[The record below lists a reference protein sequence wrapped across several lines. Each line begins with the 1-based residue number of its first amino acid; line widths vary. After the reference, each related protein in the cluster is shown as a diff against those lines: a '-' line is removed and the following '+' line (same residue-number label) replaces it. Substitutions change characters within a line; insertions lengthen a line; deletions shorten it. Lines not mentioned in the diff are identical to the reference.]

1 MKKDNFYT
9 FDDIYMGESIVRDVL
24 HPGIKRVVDYNGIT
38 ILNGE
43 YQVSIAQVHYLDQV
57 IRPVRDLLLKL
68 SDKTE
73 LPSYDNVDGL
83 PMDIL
88 QKDEIVQYKRALKD
102 LPNTIMNNGYTD
114 LSFPEPPNFM
124 PDEYLQDVQDIITQK
139 MIEYRLE
146 LLKKWTIFNTL

>member
-9 FDDIYMGESIVRDVL
+9 FDDM
-24 HPGIKRVVDYNGIT
+24 
-38 ILNGE
+38 
-43 YQVSIAQVHYLDQV
+43 HYLDQV

-102 LPNTIMNNGYTD
+102 LPNTIMDNGYTD

-124 PDEYLQDVQDIITQK
+124 PDEYLQDVQDIINKK